1 MPENHEFDMMHCIEN
16 LWYRRRDIVSS
27 GFDES
32 LKYLQNHLPLKI
44 HEISSGTKCWTWTVP
59 EKWEINEAF
68 IEDAETGQR
77 ILDLANHPLHVIS
90 YSLPIDSIVSRHELL
105 SHIKTNPQ
113 RPDAIPFGY
122 KYYDRDWGFCMPHS
136 KLEKLKGE
144 KYRVVIRSSFEKGTL
159 KVGDC
164 TVPGE
169 TDETIVI
176 LAHLC
181 HPAMVNDDLSG
192 VAVVAD
198 VIQTLQKTKNYYTY
212 KALFVP
218 ETIGSIAYLS
228 QNEKIIPH
236 VKYGLFL
243 EMLGNDNT
251 HALQRTRQ
259 DDSKLDRM
267 ARSILK
273 NNTDTF
279 REGAFR
285 KIVCNDEMVWNGP
298 GVDIPTISLSRFP
311 YPEYHSSDDNLGVIS
326 EKRLF
331 ESRDLILK
339 LLSIL
344 DRDYMPKRTFK
355 GPVFLSG
362 YGLFVNPETD
372 LALNRNIEQIMLR
385 LEGRQ
390 SVFEISDELDLDFDL
405 VLNYLDQFHRNGL
418 ITKIPC

>member
-1 MPENHEFDMMHCIEN
+1 MPANPDFNMMQCIES
-16 LWYRRRDIVSS
+16 LWFKRRDIVSD

-32 LKYLQNHLPLKI
+32 LAYLKKFLPLEI
-44 HEISSGTKCWTWTVP
+44 HEIPSGTRCWTWTAP
-59 EKWEINEAF
+59 EKWNINEAF
-68 IEDAETGQR
+68 IEDADTGQR
-77 ILDLANHPLHVIS
+77 ILDWADHPLHVIS
-90 YSLPIDSIVSRHELL
+90 YSLPIDAIVSKEELL
-105 SHIKTNPQ
+105 LHIRTDPK
-113 RPDAIPFGY
+113 RPNAIPFGY
-122 KYYDRDWGFCMPHS
+122 KYYERDWGFCMQHQRLS
-136 KLEKLKGE
+136 KLTGR
-144 KYRVVIRSSFEKGTL
+144 KYKVVIRSTFEKGAL

-164 TVPGE
+164 TVRGE
-169 TDETIVI
+169 TDETIVL

-181 HPAMVNDDLSG
+181 HPAMVNDDLCG
-192 VAVVAD
+192 VAVAAD
-198 VIQTLQKTKNYYTY
+198 IMQKLQKKRNHYTY

-228 QNEKIIPH
+228 QNENIIPH

-251 HALQRTRQ
+251 HALQRTKQ
-259 DDSKLDRM
+259 GNTKLDRM

-298 GVDIPTISLSRFP
+298 GVNIPTISLSRFP
-311 YPEYHSSDDNLGVIS
+311 YPEYHSSDDNPSIIS
-326 EKRLF
+326 EKRLV

-339 LLSIL
+339 LLFIM
-344 DRDYMPKRTFK
+344 DRDYVPKRTFK

-362 YGLFVNPETD
+362 YDLFVNPETN
-372 LALNRNIEQIMLR
+372 LALNRNIEQMMLR

-405 VLNYLDQFHRNGL
+405 VLNYLDQFHHNGL
-418 ITKIPC
+418 ITKIPS